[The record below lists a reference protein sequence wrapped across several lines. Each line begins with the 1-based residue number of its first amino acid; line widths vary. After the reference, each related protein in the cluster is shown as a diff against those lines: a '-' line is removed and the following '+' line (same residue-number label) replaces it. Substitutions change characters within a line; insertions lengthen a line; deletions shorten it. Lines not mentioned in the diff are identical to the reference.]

1 MVILIKMKFG
11 GICVMNCGTKSR
23 FLWIAIILLCA
34 VIGAVA
40 YYAYQTQERYAI
52 TQTNK
57 YNESFGNLVNY
68 MNSVESLLAKAM
80 ISKDAE
86 HSAETLTEV
95 WRDSNLALVY
105 LAGIPMNTEELS
117 GTAKF
122 LNQVSDYSYSLSR
135 KNIKDEELSDED
147 FNNLK
152 TLHQYSIQLEN
163 TLNQLS
169 EELYANKINWDELTK
184 NKSLEYAQAVD
195 NVSMF
200 SNIDANFTQYEGLI
214 YDGAYS
220 DHVNKA
226 DKVGL
231 TGDEISEEEAYQ
243 KVRDFFGG
251 ERIEKINLNQFLENA
266 NIPCYDFSVKLKN
279 QQNECNIEI
288 AKKGGWVIEMQNN
301 REVSQEIISQEEAN
315 EKGKTF
321 LAEKGFPSMKETY
334 FTKLNQVVTVNYAYE
349 NNGIMAY
356 PDLIKVKIALD
367 NGEILG
373 METTGYLNS
382 HTSRDFDNVN
392 FSIEEAKE
400 NLNENLEIMDEG
412 LAIIPTEWK
421 TELLCYEFKG
431 KVEDREFLVYINV
444 ETGEEEDILVILDT
458 PGGTL
463 TV

>member
-1 MVILIKMKFG
+1 MK
-11 GICVMNCGTKSR
+11 MNCGTKNK
-23 FLWIAIILLCA
+23 LLVIAIILLLA
-34 VIGAVA
+34 IMAAIA
-40 YYAYQTQERYAI
+40 YYAYQTNQSYA
-52 TQTNK
+52 TFQTNK
-57 YNESFGNLVNY
+57 YNEAFGNVVNY
-68 MNSVESLLAKAM
+68 MNSVESLLAKSI
-80 ISKDAE
+80 ISRNPE
-86 HSAETLTEV
+86 RSAETLTEV

-105 LAGIPMNTEELS
+105 LAGIPMNTEQLS
-117 GTAKF
+117 GAAKF
-122 LNQVSDYSYSLSR
+122 LNQVSDFSYSLSR
-135 KNIKDEELSDED
+135 KNIEDEELTQED
-147 FNNLK
+147 FDNLK
-152 TLHQYSIQLEN
+152 SLHQYSVQLEN

-169 EELYANKINWDELTK
+169 EELYAGTINWDELTK
-184 NKSLEYAQAVD
+184 NNSLEYAQAVD
-195 NVSMF
+195 NVSVF
-200 SNIDANFTQYEGLI
+200 SNIDSNLKEYEGLI

-231 TGDEISEEEAYQ
+231 TGDDISEQEAHE
-243 KVRDFFGG
+243 KVKEFFG
-251 ERIEKINLNQFLENA
+251 EDKIENIHLNQFLENA

-301 REVSQEIISQEEAN
+301 RAVNTETLSQEEAN
-315 EKGKTF
+315 EKGKKF
-321 LAEKGFPSMKETY
+321 LEEKGFPSMKETY
-334 FTKLNQVVTVNYAYE
+334 FTKLNNIVTVNYAYE
-349 NNGIMAY
+349 YNEIVAY

-373 METTGYLNS
+373 IETNGYLNS
-382 HTSRDFDNVN
+382 HTSRNFENV
-392 FSIEEAKE
+392 SLTMDEARRK
-400 NLNENLEIMDEG
+400 LNEDLEILDEG

-444 ETGEEEDILVILDT
+444 ETGKEEDILVILDT